1 MRKYIPHIL
10 IISFVFL
17 LAVTAQVVSYA
28 GDIKRYREAVR
39 KNPDDAGAHCNLGDA
54 YHELG
59 KYKEA
64 IESFKQAI
72 RLDPDAAEAHLNLGL
87 VYVFLNDRASAL
99 EQYKILKK
107 LDTEL
112 ANTLYDYIEDAL

>member
-1 MRKYIPHIL
+1 MRKYLPHIL

-64 IESFKQAI
+64 IESLKQAI
-72 RLDPDAAEAHLNLGL
+72 RIDPDNAKAHNNLGVAYFL
-87 VYVFLNDRASAL
+87 LNDRGLAL
-99 EQYKILKK
+99 EQY
-107 LDTEL
+107 
-112 ANTLYDYIEDAL
+112 